1 MTATTASELYY
12 DPYDVALN
20 TDPFAMFRRL
30 REEAPLYYNAQHD
43 FFAVSRFEDV
53 NAVLVDHDTFSS
65 ARGAILEII
74 RANMP
79 IPSGLLIFED
89 PPVHNIHRNLLSRM
103 FTPRR
108 INALEPQIR
117 AFCTQIL
124 DEAAER
130 GGFDFVAD
138 LGLLLPVRVV
148 GKLFGIPEGEQ
159 DELFGQTLSTL
170 DSEPGQ
176 PLVGL
181 ASGEAFSAYV
191 DWRAENPSDDLLT
204 DMINV
209 EFVDE
214 DGVTR
219 RLSRDELLL
228 YLTVVATA
236 GADTTTRMIG
246 AAGKLLFDH
255 PDQRRDLVADRSLL
269 GNAVEEIVRF
279 EPPAVHVA
287 RYVTRDV
294 DLHDR
299 TVPAGS
305 VVIALLASANRDDR
319 RFPDGDSFDVHRPPR
334 QHLGFGV
341 GTHYCLGN
349 ALARLEGR
357 IALDEVLTRFPEWQL
372 DMSRARFVTTSLA
385 RGWASLPALAS

>member
-1 MTATTASELYY
+1 MTRSATSAIYY
-12 DPYDVALN
+12 DPYDVELN

-30 REEAPLYYNAQHD
+30 REEAPLYYNAQYD
-43 FFAVSRFEDV
+43 FYALSRYDDVS
-53 NAVLVDHDTFSS
+53 AALVDHRTYSS

-74 RANMP
+74 RANME

-89 PPVHNIHRNLLSRM
+89 PPVHDIHRTLLSRV

-108 INALEPQIR
+108 VGALEPQIR
-117 AFCTQIL
+117 QICANIL
-124 DEAAER
+124 DSAGER
-130 GGFDFVAD
+130 GEFDFVTD

-159 DELFGQTLSTL
+159 DQLFQQSLSTL

-181 ASGEAFSAYV
+181 ASGEVFSDYL
-191 DWRAENPSDDLLT
+191 DWRIQNPSDDLLT
-204 DMINV
+204 EMLTA
-209 EFVDE
+209 EFTDE
-214 DGVTR
+214 HGTVR
-219 RLSRDELLL
+219 RLSRDEVLL

-246 AAGKLLFDH
+246 AAGKLLADH
-255 PDQRRDLVADRSLL
+255 PDQRRDLVSDRSLL
-269 GNAVEEIVRF
+269 GPAVEEIVRF

-294 DLHDR
+294 DIHGQ
-299 TVPAGS
+299 TVPEGS

-319 RFPDGDSFDVHRPPR
+319 RFPDADTFNIHRKPC
-334 QHLGFGV
+334 QNLCFGV
-341 GTHYCLGN
+341 GTHYCMGN

-357 IALDEVLTRFPEWQL
+357 LALDEVLSRFPEWHV
-372 DMSRARFVTTSLA
+372 DESRARYTTTSLA
-385 RGWASLPALAS
+385 RGWSSLPVTVA